1 MDRLI
6 LLLIGAALFAATAW
20 AQAPVAFD
28 NADETRAAL
37 AQALAER
44 RAAEARS
51 ATFEKQASEA
61 EDAAERYAAEAAA
74 VAARIQQAE
83 AGIAAAQARIGL
95 IDEEQLTLREE
106 VGRQQRPVVRL
117 TAALQKFTRRPVAL
131 AVLRPGSVKDVVY
144 LRALMHDAVPQV
156 RERTQGLRE
165 RIARGRELRREQLTA
180 AKVLTDEE
188 AALADRRKELAE
200 LESAQRL
207 AARSAGSTASREA
220 DRALALA
227 EQARDLDGLVDELD
241 RAAVL
246 RSELAALPGPVLRP
260 RSPREP
266 GAAGVELLGT
276 ANAGAD
282 AAGAAPGGGP
292 SPYILPVTGRLVTGF
307 GASQGAATSTGLTLA
322 PIAGAQ
328 VVAPGA
334 GRIVFAGPYRGYGQI
349 VIVEHAGGWTSLI
362 TGLARADAEVGDQVG
377 AGVPLG
383 VAGPGRPTITLELRK
398 SGEPVNPL
406 DLTE

>member
-1 MDRLI
+1 MNRLI
-6 LLLIGAALFAATAW
+6 LLLIAAGLFAATAW
-20 AQAPVAFD
+20 AQAPVMFD
-28 NADETRAAL
+28 NAEDTRAAL
-37 AQALAER
+37 AKALAER

-51 ATFEKQASEA
+51 AQFEKQASEA

-74 VAARIQQAE
+74 TAAQIQQAE
-83 AGIAAAQARIGL
+83 AGIAAANARIAM
-95 IDEEQLTLREE
+95 IDRERHDLREE
-106 VGRQQRPVVRL
+106 IGTQQRPVVRL

-156 RERTQGLRE
+156 RERTQGLRD
-165 RIARGRELRREQLTA
+165 RIARGRELRREQLA
-180 AKVLTDEE
+180 AANVLATEETDL
-188 AALADRRKELAE
+188 AARRKELAE
-200 LESAQRL
+200 LETSQRL
-207 AARSAGSTASREA
+207 AARAAGSTANREA

-241 RAAVL
+241 RAATL

-260 RSPREP
+260 PRPREP
-266 GAAGVELLGT
+266 GAAGVELFGA
-276 ANAGAD
+276 ANAD
-282 AAGAAPGGGP
+282 AAAGPAQPDGP

-307 GASQGAATSTGLTLA
+307 GASDGARTSTGLTLA

-334 GRIVFAGPYRGYGQI
+334 GRIAFAGAYRGYGRI
-349 VIVEHAGGWTSLI
+349 VIVEHAGGWTSLV
-362 TGLARADAEVGDQVG
+362 TGLARADAKVGDQVAAG
-377 AGVPLG
+377 APLG

-398 SGEPVNPL
+398 AGEPVNPL
-406 DLTE
+406 RLTE

>member
-1 MDRLI
+1 MDRII
-6 LLLIGAALFAATAW
+6 LLLIAVGLFAAAAL
-20 AQAPVAFD
+20 AQAPVMFD

-51 ATFEKQASEA
+51 AQFEKQASEA

-74 VAARIQQAE
+74 TAARIQQAE
-83 AGIAAAQARIGL
+83 AGISAANVRIAM
-95 IDEEQLTLREE
+95 IDRERLDLREE
-106 VGRQQRPVVRL
+106 IGRQQRPVVRL

-156 RERTQGLRE
+156 RERTQGLRD
-165 RIARGRELRREQLTA
+165 RIARGRELRREQLAA
-180 AKVLTDEE
+180 AKVLATEE
-188 AALADRRKELAE
+188 STLAERRKELAE
-200 LESAQRL
+200 LETGQRL
-207 AARSAGSTASREA
+207 AARAAGSTASREA

-246 RSELAALPGPVLRP
+246 RSQLAALPGPVLRP
-260 RSPREP
+260 PRPREP
-266 GAAGVELLGT
+266 GAAGVQLFGS
-276 ANAGAD
+276 AIAD
-282 AAGAAPGGGP
+282 AAGPTQNDGP

-307 GASQGAATSTGLTLA
+307 GASAGGRASTGLTLA

-334 GRIVFAGPYRGYGQI
+334 GRIAFAGAYRGYGRI
-349 VIVEHAGGWTSLI
+349 VIVEHAGGWTSLV
-362 TGLARADAEVGDQVG
+362 TGLARADAKVGDQVAAG
-377 AGVPLG
+377 APLG

-398 SGEPVNPL
+398 AGEPVNPL
-406 DLTE
+406 SIAE

>member
-6 LLLIGAALFAATAW
+6 LLLIAAGLFAATAW
-20 AQAPVAFD
+20 AQSPVTFD
-28 NADETRAAL
+28 NADDTRAAL
-37 AQALAER
+37 AKALAER

-51 ATFEKQASEA
+51 VTFQQQASEA
-61 EDAAERYAAEAAA
+61 QDAAKRYAAEAAA

-83 AGIAAAQARIGL
+83 AGISAARARIAMVDRER
-95 IDEEQLTLREE
+95 IDLREDI
-106 VGRQQRPVVRL
+106 GRQQRPVVRL
-117 TAALQKFTRRPVAL
+117 TAALQKFARRPVAL
-131 AVLRPGSVKDVVY
+131 AMLRPGSVKDVVY

-156 RERTQGLRE
+156 RERTRGLRD
-165 RIARGRELRREQLTA
+165 RIERGRELRREQLAA
-180 AKVLTDEE
+180 AKVLSGEE
-188 AALADRRKELAE
+188 AALDARRGELAD
-200 LESAQRL
+200 LETSQRL

-246 RSELAALPGPVLRP
+246 RSELEALPGPVLRP
-260 RSPREP
+260 SRPREA
-266 GAAGVELLGT
+266 GAAGVELFGS
-276 ANAGAD
+276 AKAD
-282 AAGAAPGGGP
+282 VDPARSGGP

-307 GASQGAATSTGLTLA
+307 GASAGGRTSTGLTLA

-328 VVAPGA
+328 VIAPGA
-334 GRIVFAGPYRGYGQI
+334 GRIAFAGVYRGYGEI

-362 TGLARADAEVGDQVG
+362 TGLARADARVGDQLAAG
-377 AGVPLG
+377 APLG

-398 SGEPVNPL
+398 AGQPVNPL
-406 DLTE
+406 GLTE

>member
-6 LLLIGAALFAATAW
+6 LLLIAAGLFAAAAL
-20 AQAPVAFD
+20 AQAPVMFD

-51 ATFEKQASEA
+51 AQFEKQASEA
-61 EDAAERYAAEAAA
+61 EDAAKRYAAEAAA
-74 VAARIQQAE
+74 VAAQIQQAE
-83 AGIAAAQARIGL
+83 AGIAAANARIAM
-95 IDEEQLTLREE
+95 IDREQLDLREDI
-106 VGRQQRPVVRL
+106 GRQQRPVVRL

-131 AVLRPGSVKDVVY
+131 AVLRPGSVKEVVY

-156 RERTQGLRE
+156 RERTQGLRD
-165 RIARGRELRREQLTA
+165 RIARGRELRREQLA
-180 AKVLTDEE
+180 AANVLSTEE
-188 AALADRRKELAE
+188 TELAARRKELAE
-200 LESAQRL
+200 LETSQRL
-207 AARSAGSTASREA
+207 AARAAGSTANREA

-241 RAAVL
+241 RAATL
-246 RSELAALPGPVLRP
+246 RSELAALSGPVLRP
-260 RSPREP
+260 PRPREP
-266 GAAGVELLGT
+266 GAAGVELFGS
-276 ANAGAD
+276 ANAD
-282 AAGAAPGGGP
+282 AAGPAQPDGP

-307 GASQGAATSTGLTLA
+307 GASDGARTSTGLTLA

-334 GRIVFAGPYRGYGQI
+334 GRIAFAGAYRGYGQI
-349 VIVEHAGGWTSLI
+349 VIVEHAGGWTSLV
-362 TGLARADAEVGDQVG
+362 TGLARADAKVGDQVAAG
-377 AGVPLG
+377 APLG

-398 SGEPVNPL
+398 AGEPVNPL
-406 DLTE
+406 RLAE